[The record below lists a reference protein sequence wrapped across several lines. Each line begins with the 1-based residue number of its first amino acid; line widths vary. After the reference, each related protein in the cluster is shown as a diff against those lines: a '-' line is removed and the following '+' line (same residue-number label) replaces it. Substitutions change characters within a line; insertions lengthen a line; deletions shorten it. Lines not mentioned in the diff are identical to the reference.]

1 MRASLL
7 SFEATFDHLF
17 NGKREILDY
26 SNARIR
32 VRELA
37 INYYGAAGGGP
48 WVGYHGIPTA
58 LTSLAA
64 VGNIIA
70 LCSWEGAIT
79 DASFSKAMKALE
91 SIYNDIGRQADP
103 F

>member
-1 MRASLL
+1 MKHLL
-7 SFEATFDHLF
+7 
-17 NGKREILDY
+17 NGRNEIVDY
-26 SNARIR
+26 SNARIA

-48 WVGYHGIPTA
+48 WIGYQGIPTA
-58 LTSLAA
+58 LSSLAA

-70 LCSWEGAIT
+70 LCAFEGKVSQECA
-79 DASFSKAMKALE
+79 DRAL
-91 SIYNDIGRQADP
+91 SALSRIYGDVGGQIDP